1 MERGK
6 RNRPAEDGPLA
17 LPPNSEAADKLKSP
31 QSAQPGPSAIAFICA
46 RSFDEKPTS
55 SFALWGNIEM
65 LSISKI
71 DSEDVGSDEPNVM
84 LAADEIA
91 TLTDLMSRYD
101 QVLVDIETLNSRLE
115 ELLKVESPKKEEEQ
129 AKG

>member
-1 MERGK
+1 
-6 RNRPAEDGPLA
+6 
-17 LPPNSEAADKLKSP
+17 
-31 QSAQPGPSAIAFICA
+31 
-46 RSFDEKPTS
+46 
-55 SFALWGNIEM
+55 M